1 MYFLGTNAA
10 SIMNKSESFYR
21 NINLF
26 KPAAFFLQ
34 ETKTRFKNKLKHP
47 EYSFFEYIRKNG
59 GGGGLITAVHNSLH
73 PVSVGS
79 VDDGDNTEVIVVEA
93 KVDDYKVRLI
103 NGYGPQE
110 SDEEESKA
118 FMNRLDL
125 EVKKA
130 KLAGAFVCIEMDANS
145 KLGPS
150 IVKGDPN
157 QQSRNGKL
165 LSEVID
171 VNNLVV
177 VNGSDICDGTITRQR
192 DTVGRSEKSVIDFF
206 IVCQNFF
213 QLIKRMEIDEQKKY
227 SLCSYSKRNGV
238 VNIKNSDH
246 NLLFIEVDLKW
257 KTFLGNKRE
266 EIFNFNDDEGLK
278 KFIDDTSD
286 NPAMRL
292 CFDNENEDLD
302 VSSSRWL
309 RLVNS
314 SIKTSFRKIRIGK
327 HRINPELD
335 ILFQRKE
342 SLVETLSKLENA
354 EDFHGAEK
362 VKDDLNDV
370 EEDIAKICCD
380 TNKRIVDDYLGSWN
394 DAIEGF
400 SQPKTWKLKKKLAP
414 KNTFDPPAAKKD
426 KSGNLITD
434 KKGLESLYIDTYK
447 DRLEPNKIADGL
459 DDLKHLKEY
468 LFNLRLKH
476 SSLIISED
484 WKKADL
490 DKVLKSLK
498 NGKAR
503 DPHGHIYELYRYG
516 GKDLKYSLLKLCNLV
531 KRTQK
536 YPDILQLSNIS
547 SFYKKK
553 GDKSDLNNDRG
564 VFNVVKI
571 RSIIDKLIYNDKYN
585 IIDQSM
591 SGSNIGGRKGR
602 NIRDHLFV
610 INGIL
615 NDVMKTKQ
623 NVDIEIMDIAKCFDK
638 MWFEETANDLFK
650 AGVNDDKFVLLANS
664 NSKCQVAV
672 KTPWGSTTERIVL
685 EKIEMQGTVPAPLKA
700 SVQLDTLGKECLEN
714 NDGLFKYK
722 GCVNLTPLIFVDD
735 ILSVSV
741 CGNES
746 VKMNAI
752 IQSKVETKQL
762 KFSDSKCFKL
772 HVGNGCKNTCPALKV
787 QDQIMSSVEKE
798 TYLGDVL
805 SANGKIDENILAR
818 QNKGTGYV
826 NQIMSMLKEL
836 SFGYHYF
843 NMAMLFRTS
852 MLINGMLCSSE
863 ALYGIKKSHIE
874 KLESCDK
881 MLFKSVFQSPCTTPT
896 VAYYLETGSVQIKYL
911 LKGRRIMYLWNILQK
926 SDQELARKVYDAQKQ
941 FRVKDDWIEDIEQDL
956 DEFGI
961 EFDEEKISKM
971 KNENFKKIVIEKMR
985 ELAHSSLLAEKDGKE
1000 MSKLSGLS
1008 SHYGMKDYLETERL
1022 SIKEK
1027 QLLFNMRTRM
1037 VTVRT
1042 NYKMKYGTNL
1052 SCTLCTTNT
1061 EDSQEHL
1068 LDCPGLYNVPR
1079 NSSVKHADIFDHLD
1093 KKIEAV
1099 KYFSK
1104 LIKERRIKL
1113 KEMEL
1118 SQ

>member
-1 MYFLGTNAA
+1 M
-10 SIMNKSESFYR
+10 
-21 NINLF
+21 
-26 KPAAFFLQ
+26 
-34 ETKTRFKNKLKHP
+34 
-47 EYSFFEYIRKNG
+47 
-59 GGGGLITAVHNSLH
+59 
-73 PVSVGS
+73 
-79 VDDGDNTEVIVVEA
+79 
-93 KVDDYKVRLI
+93 
-103 NGYGPQE
+103 
-110 SDEEESKA
+110 
-118 FMNRLDL
+118 
-125 EVKKA
+125 
-130 KLAGAFVCIEMDANS
+130 
-145 KLGPS
+145 
-150 IVKGDPN
+150 
-157 QQSRNGKL
+157 
-165 LSEVID
+165 
-171 VNNLVV
+171 
-177 VNGSDICDGTITRQR
+177 
-192 DTVGRSEKSVIDFF
+192 
-206 IVCQNFF
+206 
-213 QLIKRMEIDEQKKY
+213 
-227 SLCSYSKRNGV
+227 
-238 VNIKNSDH
+238 
-246 NLLFIEVDLKW
+246 
-257 KTFLGNKRE
+257 
-266 EIFNFNDDEGLK
+266 
-278 KFIDDTSD
+278 
-286 NPAMRL
+286 
-292 CFDNENEDLD
+292 
-302 VSSSRWL
+302 
-309 RLVNS
+309 
-314 SIKTSFRKIRIGK
+314 
-327 HRINPELD
+327 
-335 ILFQRKE
+335 
-342 SLVETLSKLENA
+342 
-354 EDFHGAEK
+354 
-362 VKDDLNDV
+362 
-370 EEDIAKICCD
+370 
-380 TNKRIVDDYLGSWN
+380 
-394 DAIEGF
+394 
-400 SQPKTWKLKKKLAP
+400 
-414 KNTFDPPAAKKD
+414 
-426 KSGNLITD
+426 
-434 KKGLESLYIDTYK
+434 
-447 DRLEPNKIADGL
+447 
-459 DDLKHLKEY
+459 
-468 LFNLRLKH
+468 
-476 SSLIISED
+476 
-484 WKKADL
+484 ADL

-911 LKGRRIMYLWNILQK
+911 LQGRRIMYLWNILQK

-1052 SCTLCTTNT
+1052 SCTLCTPNT